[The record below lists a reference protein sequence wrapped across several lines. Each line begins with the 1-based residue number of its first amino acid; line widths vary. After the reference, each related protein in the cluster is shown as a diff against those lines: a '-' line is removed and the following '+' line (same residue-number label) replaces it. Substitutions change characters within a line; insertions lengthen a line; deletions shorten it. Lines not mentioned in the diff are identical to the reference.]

1 MTSLS
6 LLGLGAM
13 GLPMSEVLL
22 AHGQHPLTV
31 WNRTASKA
39 ESLRQAGAAVAGT
52 PADAAAPITLT
63 VLPDLVDVRSV
74 VDGPTGLRAGWQTA
88 GIRSPL
94 LVVMGTVSPV
104 SVREY
109 ASELATEGIRVVDA
123 PLSGGV
129 IGAREARLSI
139 MAGGSRSDIEELQPV
154 FAVLGEIVRHMGPVG
169 SGQLAKAC
177 NQMIVASTVSAV
189 SEAMLLAR
197 EAGLNRSALLEI
209 LRGGLAGSEVL
220 RQKGDNWVME
230 SFEPG
235 GTAAYQLKDLGF
247 ALAAASHARVDL
259 PLTTT
264 VRDMFAALV
273 DSGQGGLDHTGVFRE
288 LERRSTL
295 VPVAGEPS

>member
-1 MTSLS
+1 MTGLS

-22 AHGQHPLTV
+22 AHGRALTV
-31 WNRTASKA
+31 WNRTAAKA
-39 ESLRQAGAAVAGT
+39 ESLRGAGAQVAAT
-52 PADAAAPITLT
+52 PAEAAEEITLT
-63 VLPDLVDVRSV
+63 VLPDLADVRAV
-74 VDGPTGLRAGWQTA
+74 VDGPTGLRAGWQAA

-104 SVREY
+104 AVREY
-109 ASELATEGIRVVDA
+109 AEELAADGIRVVDA

-139 MAGGSRSDIEELQPV
+139 MAGGSERDVEELQPV

-177 NQMIVASTVSAV
+177 NQMIVASSVSAV
-189 SEAMLLAR
+189 SEAMILAR
-197 EAGLNRSALLEI
+197 EAGLDRSALLDI

-220 RQKGDNWVME
+220 RQKGQNWVDE

-235 GTAAYQLKDLGF
+235 GTATYQLKDLAF
-247 ALAAASHARVDL
+247 ALAAASEARVDL

-273 DSGQGGLDHTGVFRE
+273 DSGQGELDHTGVFRE
-288 LERRSTL
+288 LERRSSL
-295 VPVAGEPS
+295 ISSVGGLS

>member
-1 MTSLS
+1 MTGLS

-22 AHGQHPLTV
+22 AHGHALTV
-31 WNRTASKA
+31 WNRTAAKA
-39 ESLRQAGAAVAGT
+39 EPLRGAGARVAAT
-52 PADAAAPITLT
+52 PSDAAAEITLT
-63 VLPDLVDVRSV
+63 VLPDLSDVRAV
-74 VDGPTGLRAGWQTA
+74 VDGPDGLRAGWRAA

-94 LVVMGTVSPV
+94 LVVMGTVSPLA
-104 SVREY
+104 VREY
-109 ASELATEGIRVVDA
+109 ADELAANGIRLVDA

-139 MAGGSRSDIEELQPV
+139 MAGGSERDVDELRPV
-154 FAVLGEIVRHMGPVG
+154 FSVLGEIVRHMGPVG

-189 SEAMLLAR
+189 SEAMILAR
-197 EAGLNRSALLEI
+197 ESGLDRAALLDI
-209 LRGGLAGSEVL
+209 LRGGLAGSEIL
-220 RQKGDNWVME
+220 RQKGQNWVDE

-235 GTAAYQLKDLGF
+235 GTATYQLKDLAF
-247 ALAAASHARVDL
+247 ALASASDARVEL

-264 VRDMFAALV
+264 VREMFAALV
-273 DSGQGGLDHTGVFRE
+273 DAGQGGLDHTGVFRE

-295 VPVAGEPS
+295 MAGELS

>member
-1 MTSLS
+1 MTALS

-31 WNRTASKA
+31 WNRTPAKA
-39 ESLRQAGAAVAGT
+39 EVLRAAGATVATT
-52 PADAAAPITLT
+52 PADAAAQITLT
-63 VLPDLVDVRSV
+63 VLPDLADVRTV
-74 VDGPTGLRAGWQTA
+74 VDGHAGLRAGWRTA

-104 SVREY
+104 AVREY
-109 ASELATEGIRVVDA
+109 SSELAEEGIRVVDA

-129 IGAREARLSI
+129 IGAREGRLSI
-139 MAGGSRSDIEELQPV
+139 MVGGEPTDVQELQHV
-154 FAVLGEIVRHMGPVG
+154 FAVLGQIVRHMGPVG

-189 SEAMLLAR
+189 SEAMILAR
-197 EAGLNRSALLEI
+197 EAGLNRAALLDI
-209 LRGGLAGSEVL
+209 LRGGLAGSEIL
-220 RQKGDNWVME
+220 RQKGQNWVDE

-247 ALAAASHARVDL
+247 ALAAASVVGVDL
-259 PLTTT
+259 PLTKT
-264 VRDMFAALV
+264 VRSMFEALV

-288 LERRSTL
+288 LERRSAATSL
-295 VPVAGEPS
+295 AEN

>member
-1 MTSLS
+1 MTGLS

-22 AHGQHPLTV
+22 AHGQPLTV
-31 WNRTASKA
+31 WNRTAAKA
-39 ESLRQAGAAVAGT
+39 ESLRASGAVVART
-52 PADAAAPITLT
+52 PADAAARITLT
-63 VLPDLVDVRSV
+63 VLPDLADVQAV
-74 VDGPTGLRAGWQTA
+74 VDGPTGLRAGWLAA

-104 SVREY
+104 AVREY
-109 ASELATEGIRVVDA
+109 AGELAADGIRLVDA

-129 IGAREARLSI
+129 IGAQEARLSI
-139 MAGGSRSDIEELQPV
+139 MAGGSVNDVKELQPV
-154 FAVLGEIVRHMGPVG
+154 FAILGDIVRHMGPVG
-169 SGQLAKAC
+169 TGELAKAC
-177 NQMIVASTVSAV
+177 NQMIVASTVSAA
-189 SEAMLLAR
+189 SEAMILAR
-197 EAGLNRSALLEI
+197 EAGLDRAALLDI

-220 RQKGDNWVME
+220 RQKGQNWVDE

-235 GTAAYQLKDLGF
+235 GTAAYQLKDLAF
-247 ALAAASHARVDL
+247 ALASAAEAGVDL

-288 LERRSTL
+288 LERRSTFL
-295 VPVAGEPS
+295 FPVGELS